1 MELNFFI
8 TAVRNKEYHTPQRIV
23 VVNAA
28 IKDLKT
34 DTIPI
39 TTTLIF
45 PFGCQK
51 NQMHLENQCGFL

>member
-8 TAVRNKEYHTPQRIV
+8 TAVRSKEYHTPQRIV

-51 NQMHLENQCGFL
+51 NQMHLENQCGVL